1 MSGVAVAVTVIG
13 TVASI
18 YSSQQQASAQ
28 KKQIEAQRR
37 MADIENARQ
46 RREAVRQARIARASV
61 ISQGEAQGVSGS
73 TGIAGGV
80 AGIQQQMG
88 YNLSFLD
95 QMQDANTQ
103 AAVFGQKAADYG
115 AQADLFGQIASTAY
129 NDFGGKK
136 EIAKVFK

>member
-1 MSGVAVAVTVIG
+1 MSGVAVAVAVVG
-13 TVASI
+13 TAASI

-46 RREAVRQARIARASV
+46 RREAIRQARIARASV

-73 TGIAGGV
+73 TGIAGSV

-95 QMQDANTQ
+95 QMQAANTQ

-115 AQADLFGQIASTAY
+115 AQANMFGQIASTAY